1 MGRKRIDPDTLAERL
16 ELPREALGALL
27 VTAVGRTRL
36 LIENHRGVASYSD
49 VCLRIRAAGGCLA
62 VYGEGI
68 MIRSLGGRTLA
79 IEGKIRSM
87 EWEE

>member
-1 MGRKRIDPDTLAERL
+1 MKRGFPDADVLAESL

-49 VCLRIRAAGGCLA
+49 VCLRIRAAGSCLT
-62 VYGEGI
+62 VYGEDLT
-68 MIRSLGGRTLA
+68 IRLLGGRTLA
-79 IEGKIRSM
+79 IEGKISAM